1 MAIIVLGC
9 QAFAG
14 QPGRILRTR
23 LEKALEVALR
33 DPEELFVVSGKSEAR
48 PMADWL
54 IAHGVAHHRILI
66 EPTATSTNENLE
78 RSLELL
84 LNTGV
89 DFPTKQCPL
98 TVVTSDYHKFR
109 TEVWAWHLEIPVVVI
124 SALTPPPHRQ
134 QDFSREVF
142 ALPHSTLRVLWR
154 KWVALVGAHPS
165 DYFKNATTSGA
176 IARLLPWRK

>member
-9 QAFAG
+9 ETFAG

-23 LEKALEVALR
+23 LEKALEVAQR
-33 DPEELFVVSGKSEAR
+33 NSEELLVVSGKSEAH

-54 IAHGVAHHRILI
+54 IAHGIAHHRILI

-78 RSLELL
+78 RSLKLL
-84 LNTGV
+84 LDTGV
-89 DFPTKQCPL
+89 EFPTKQCPL

-109 TEVWAWHLEIPVVVI
+109 TKVWAWHLEIPVVVI

-134 QDFSREVF
+134 QDFGREVF

-154 KWVALVGAHPS
+154 KWVAFSGIHPS
-165 DYFKNATTSGA
+165 DFLKSATTSGA
-176 IARLLPWRK
+176 IARRLLWRK